1 MRTIMVLNS
10 KGGCGK
16 TTIVTNLA
24 GYYAAIGLPVVLKDF
39 DPQGSS
45 IEWLKQRPYSKPV
58 IHGISPFRSKSG
70 STRSWQ
76 MRIPPETKRIIIDT
90 PAGIDLQRHSSIMK
104 NVDKILIPV
113 QQSAIDI
120 RATAMFI
127 QELHKLFRISPTNA
141 VIGIVA
147 NRANQNTPSF
157 FALQRIFNNLDFEF
171 ITVLNQSENYAQ
183 AAESGISVLEHDSP
197 FAEQSKQDWQP
208 LIDWL
213 EEGEDKKEK
222 QQVLRATVSAAG
234 YSNPFSRTSTY
245 A

>member
-1 MRTIMVLNS
+1 
-10 KGGCGK
+10 
-16 TTIVTNLA
+16 LA
-24 GYYAAIGLPVVLKDF
+24 GYYASSGLPVVLKDF
-39 DPQGSS
+39 DPQASS
-45 IEWLKQRPYSKPV
+45 IEWLKQRPYSKPH
-58 IHGISPFRSKSG
+58 IHAISPFRSQSG

-127 QELHKLFRISPTNA
+127 QELNKLFRICPTEA

-147 NRANQNTPSF
+147 NRANQNSPSF
-157 FALQRIFNNLDFEF
+157 FALQRIFTNLDFEF
-171 ITVLNQSENYAQ
+171 VAVLNQNEAYAH
-183 AAESGISVLEHDSP
+183 AADSGISVLEHDSP
-197 FAEQSKQDWQP
+197 FSEQSKQDWAP
-208 LIDWL
+208 LISWL

-234 YSNPFSRTSTY
+234 YSNPFSRSSTF